1 MPGRLK
7 LAVRMRE
14 WASVIENP
22 DPDYRVQ
29 ATEIGP

>member
-7 LAVRMRE
+7 LAV